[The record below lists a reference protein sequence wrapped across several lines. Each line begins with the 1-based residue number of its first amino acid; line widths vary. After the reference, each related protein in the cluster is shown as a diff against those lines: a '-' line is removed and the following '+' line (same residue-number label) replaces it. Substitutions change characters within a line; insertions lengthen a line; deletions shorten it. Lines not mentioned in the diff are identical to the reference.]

1 MPQDRRSRK
10 SHTLGEQRKKKGQEK
25 DKIVKDKIAKILT
38 LKGENRKRHGL
49 FQNNQWMYYVLKETV
64 CDGSQESPSEEIP
77 EVKKET

>member
-38 LKGENRKRHGL
+38 LKGENRNR
-49 FQNNQWMYYVLKETV
+49 
-64 CDGSQESPSEEIP
+64 DRI
-77 EVKKET
+77 